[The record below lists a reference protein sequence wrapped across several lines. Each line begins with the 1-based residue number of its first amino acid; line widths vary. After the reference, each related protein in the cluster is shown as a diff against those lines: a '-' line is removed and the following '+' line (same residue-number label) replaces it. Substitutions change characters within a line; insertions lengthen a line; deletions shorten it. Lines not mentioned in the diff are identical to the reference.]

1 MFDLGVVGRA
11 VIGGALQDVAIAVQ
25 NGRIVAIADPDADL
39 PAREVVRRPDALILP
54 GIVDVHVHTKS
65 ALEEGIAACTRAAA
79 AGGVTTIVDMPYDAD
94 RRVLTL
100 ADFDQK
106 VADVERE
113 AHVDV
118 ALWATVP
125 PVGSLEPVAQL
136 VGAGAAAFKLST
148 FNTHSER
155 FPQIPDGQLLAAFR
169 EIARAGGL
177 AGVHSENDDVI
188 RQRTAALVA
197 AGRTDALA
205 HAEARPPVAEL
216 EAISRCLRF
225 ANETGVRLHL
235 CHVTLADGIDQAME
249 MRRRGLD
256 VTTETCPQYLLL
268 TERDLAQRGGE
279 VKCNPPVRSP
289 AEVEHLWQRLERGDI
304 DLVSSD
310 HVGWPAE
317 SKFGEDIFSLASG
330 GPGVELL
337 LPLMYDAFVSR
348 GLDPTRLV
356 ALLCEAPARRFG
368 LWPAKGALL
377 PGADADL
384 VLFDPGARWTVDPAA
399 LTCVAGWSPFRGR
412 TLAGRVETV
421 FLRGEPVVA
430 NGRVL
435 DAPNRGRFVA
445 TGGRPP
451 ARPAPPM
458 TMETTT

>member
-1 MFDLGVVGRA
+1 
-11 VIGGALQDVAIAVQ
+11 
-25 NGRIVAIADPDADL
+25 
-39 PAREVVRRPDALILP
+39 
-54 GIVDVHVHTKS
+54 
-65 ALEEGIAACTRAAA
+65 
-79 AGGVTTIVDMPYDAD
+79 MPYDAD
-94 RRVLTL
+94 RKVLTV
-100 ADFDQK
+100 ADLDEK
-106 VADVERE
+106 VAEVERE
-113 AHVDV
+113 THVDV

-125 PVGSLEPVAQL
+125 PVGSLEPVADL

-148 FNTHSER
+148 FNTHSRR
-155 FPQIPDGQLLAAFR
+155 FPQIPDGQILAAFR
-169 EIARAGGL
+169 EIARADGL

-197 AGRTDALA
+197 AGRTDPLA
-205 HAEARPPVAEL
+205 HAEARPAVAEL

-225 ANETGVRLHL
+225 ASETGVRLHL
-235 CHVTLADGIDQAME
+235 CHVTLADGIDLAVE

-268 TERDLAQRGGE
+268 TERDLAERGGE

-289 AEVEHLWQRLERGDI
+289 AEVERLWRSLERGDI
-304 DLVSSD
+304 DIVSSD

-337 LPLMYDAFVSR
+337 LPLMFDAFVSR

-356 ALLCEAPARRFG
+356 RILCEAPARRFG

-377 PGADADL
+377 PRADADI
-384 VLFDPGARWTVDPAA
+384 VLFDPAARWSVDPAA

-412 TLAGRVETV
+412 TIAGRVEAV
-421 FLRGEPVVA
+421 YLRGEAVVA
-430 NGRVL
+430 DGCVL
-435 DAPNRGRFVA
+435 DAPARGRFVA

-451 ARPAPPM
+451 SRPARPM
-458 TMETTT
+458 SMEITT